1 MATVECIYQRQ
12 ATQEDLTPGM
22 DQPLKVITLFDGK
35 GRGMF
40 TSKWIGSGPL
50 DSPTQEARV
59 DTFINAY
66 GRGGHGERRVN
77 KCANRKVATSG
88 GTVICGVP
96 CASDCTEHKY

>member
-1 MATVECIYQRQ
+1 MTAVECKYQTQ
-12 ATQEDLTPGM
+12 ATQGDLSPGM
-22 DQPLKVITLFDGK
+22 DQPLNLVTLFDNK

-50 DSPTQEARV
+50 DSLTQEDRI
-59 DTFINAY
+59 DTVTNAH
-66 GRGGHGERRVN
+66 GRGGHGERTVY
-77 KCANRKVATSG
+77 KCANKKVAASG